1 MSNAFF
7 KVPPAKNEP
16 ILGYK
21 PGSPEKTELKKTIKK
36 MMGKR
41 KICPCTSVERK
52 SALKKL

>member
-21 PGSPEKTELKKTIKK
+21 PGSPEKAELKKAIKK
-36 MMGKR
+36 MMG
-41 KICPCTSVERK
+41 E
-52 SALKKL
+52 KKDIPMQILIQFF